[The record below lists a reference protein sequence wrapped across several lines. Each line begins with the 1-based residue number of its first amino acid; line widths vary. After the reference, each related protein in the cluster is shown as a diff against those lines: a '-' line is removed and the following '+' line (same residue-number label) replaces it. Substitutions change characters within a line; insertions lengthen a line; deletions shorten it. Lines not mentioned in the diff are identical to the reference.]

1 MSKETTS
8 AMTTLHARLVAMQVL
23 VSQLTQAHLTDDKEH
38 EIWWFFILILVSAIF
53 VVYFAVH
60 AVLFANV
67 HQHTLA
73 SAALLC
79 PSQRLRYTLLRP
91 LLTHTSTCIGQAF
104 ELGAFLGASLMLIV
118 RIVFEYLA
126 RKDDCTDQS
135 VRGGSRQ
142 TAEQCTNR

>member
-1 MSKETTS
+1 MHVKETTS

-67 HQHTLA
+67 HHHTLA
-73 SAALLC
+73 AVNAAAALSC
-79 PSQRLRYTLLRP
+79 PSQRLRYTLEAFAH
-91 LLTHTSTCIGQAF
+91 THTSTLHWAG
-104 ELGAFLGASLMLIV
+104 L
-118 RIVFEYLA
+118 
-126 RKDDCTDQS
+126 
-135 VRGGSRQ
+135 
-142 TAEQCTNR
+142 

>member
-1 MSKETTS
+1 MHVKETTS

-67 HQHTLA
+67 HQHTR
-73 SAALLC
+73 AAVNAVH
-79 PSQRLRYTLLRP
+79 TLEAFAH
-91 LLTHTSTCIGQAF
+91 THKHVHWAG
-104 ELGAFLGASLMLIV
+104 L
-118 RIVFEYLA
+118 
-126 RKDDCTDQS
+126 
-135 VRGGSRQ
+135 
-142 TAEQCTNR
+142 